1 MHLALNLLSCV
12 HRLSRHVP
20 PSTGPRL
27 AGVLLAVAGWSL
39 ADAPAQAQLTGE
51 AVTLRSFNGIN
62 GQQAEYALTPGND
75 GNYYGVTQYGG
86 TNSNGAFFRLAPDGT
101 LTLLHS
107 FNSNADGTTPECT
120 LALANDGNFYGTTF
134 SGGPSS
140 GSGMVFQATP
150 DGTVTVLHTFG
161 GSDTIDGYNPVGG
174 VVQGSDGKLYGT
186 TSSGGNNNDG
196 TVFQLGL
203 DGTFVSLHAFNF
215 HQTGAGPYDPRS
227 PLVQGSDGNFY
238 GVADGGDNA
247 VGAIYQLTPGGT
259 VTTIH
264 SFSKTDGYAPT
275 GRLVEG
281 SSGVFYGVTSSGGGA
296 SGNGYGTIFKVT
308 SAGQLTTLH
317 AFTGSSNEGYQPFA
331 GLVLASDG
339 NFYGTTRSGGAHGGG
354 SVFQCTPAGV
364 TTNLYSFNGNT
375 STGGTSPYGG
385 LVQAADG
392 SFYGLTQSGGA
403 SNYGTVYQ
411 LTVYPHPPLFNGEVN
426 LSNGV
431 EYLQFSTGNP
441 FGYYSFLSDPHYIYH
456 VDLGYEYVFDAAD
469 GNSGVYLYDFKSKG
483 FFYTSPTFPFP
494 YLYDFSLSTVLYYYP
509 DPKNAGHYNTN
520 GVRYFYN
527 FATGKIISK

>member
-1 MHLALNLLSCV
+1 MHRALNF
-12 HRLSRHVP
+12 LSRIHRFSRQVFL
-20 PSTGPRL
+20 SFGPRL
-27 AGVLLAVAGWSL
+27 AGVLLAAAGWSF
-39 ADAPAQAQLTGE
+39 ADASAQAQLTGE

-75 GNYYGVTQYGG
+75 GNYYGVTQSGG
-86 TNSNGAFFRLAPDGT
+86 TNSAGAFFRLAPDGT

-107 FNSNADGTTPECT
+107 FDYNGDGAYPECT
-120 LALANDGNFYGTTF
+120 LALANDGNFYGTT
-134 SGGPSS
+134 SAGGAGG
-140 GSGMVFQATP
+140 GSGTVFQATP
-150 DGTVTVLHTFG
+150 GGTVTVLYTFV
-161 GSDTIDGYNPVGG
+161 SSNTIDGLTPVGG

-186 TSSGGNNNDG
+186 TSSGGTNNDG
-196 TVFQLGL
+196 TVFQLSL
-203 DGTFVSLHAFNF
+203 DGTFVSLHTFNF
-215 HQTGAGPYDPRS
+215 HTTGAGPYDPMS

-238 GVADGGDNA
+238 GVANGGDNA

-264 SFSKTDGYAPT
+264 SFSKTDGSSPT
-275 GRLVEG
+275 GTLVEG
-281 SSGVFYGVTSSGGGA
+281 SSGVFYGVTSSGGGT

-317 AFTGSSNEGYQPFA
+317 AFAGGVDGYQPFA
-331 GLVLASDG
+331 GLVHAADG
-339 NFYGTTRSGGAHGGG
+339 NFYGTTRYGGAHGVGNI
-354 SVFQCTPAGV
+354 FQCTPAGV

-375 STGGTSPYGG
+375 STSGAYPYGG

-403 SNYGTVYQ
+403 SNYGTVYR
-411 LTVYPHPPLFNGEVN
+411 LTVYPHPPFFNGETD

-431 EYLQFSTGNP
+431 EYLAFSTGHY
-441 FGYYSFLSDPHYIYH
+441 FGYYSYLTDPHYIYH
-456 VDLGYEYVFDAAD
+456 FDLGYEYVFDAAD
-469 GNSGVYLYDFKSKG
+469 GNSGVYLYDFKSSD
-483 FFYTSPTFPFP
+483 FFYTSPGFPFP
-494 YLYDFSLSTVLYYYP
+494 YLYDFNLSTVLYYYP
-509 DPKNAGHYNTN
+509 DPSNTGHYNTK